1 MRNNNRSEWPKI
13 GIALSGGSARG
24 IAHIGVLQAL
34 IDHKIPISCI
44 AGTSAGAIVATAFA
58 FKVPMEKLQEKA
70 KSLSWYSL
78 PNFPTSALGLA
89 SNQSVKNI
97 MEQFIGDADFSEA
110 KIPLAIVA
118 TNIETGEKVVYSKGS
133 VSLAV
138 RASACIPG
146 LFVPVEIDGLKMVDG
161 GLSESLPLSPLQNMD
176 ADIKIG
182 VNVIH
187 WHSVRKVTNI
197 LDVLSNSVDIVAEHQ
212 KENPLDYADVI
223 IEPNLSNFGASDFKK
238 TDAIVAEG
246 YRAAT
251 LKIPEIKKLIEERK
265 RSLSADQAGAKPKTF
280 LAKIRRWFRHP

>member
-1 MRNNNRSEWPKI
+1 MNHSEQPKI

-34 IDHKIPISCI
+34 MDHKIPIDCI
-44 AGTSAGAIVATAFA
+44 AGTSAGAIVATGFA
-58 FKVPMEKLQEKA
+58 FGVPMEKLQEKA
-70 KSLSWYSL
+70 NGLSWYSL

-97 MEQFIGDADFSEA
+97 MEQFIGDADISEA

-118 TNIETGEKVVYSKGS
+118 TNIETGEKVVYSKGN

-161 GLSESLPLSPLQNMD
+161 GLSESLPLSPLQNMK

-187 WHSVRKVTNI
+187 WHSVKKVTNI
-197 LDVLSNSVDIVAEHQ
+197 FDVLSNSVDIVAEHQ
-212 KENPLDYADVI
+212 KENPLDYADII
-223 IEPNLSNFGASDFKK
+223 IEPNLSNYGPSDFSK

-265 RSLSADQAGAKPKTF
+265 KSAKPKTL
-280 LAKIRRWFRHP
+280 LAKIRGWFRRP